1 MMSKHT
7 LAGVPVFSAEITAWV
22 EDLLGQ
28 MTLAEKA
35 GQMTQIEK
43 NSITPEDVA
52 AYGIGSVLSGG
63 GGNPAPNTPAAWA
76 AMVRAFQEGALASR
90 LGIPLLYGVDA
101 IHGHNN
107 LKGAVIFPHN
117 IGLGAAGDEALVERI
132 GQVTAQELCAT
143 HVRWTFAPTVA
154 VARDIR
160 WGRTCESYG
169 EDPGLVS
176 RLGCALIRGLQ
187 RGAAP
192 RDGQA
197 LAVLPSVKHFVADG
211 GTTWGS
217 TRGYTWLNWW
227 PFDNPDSQWVIDQGD
242 AEIDE
247 ATLRAIHLPP
257 YRAAIEAGAL
267 NVMVSYSSW
276 QGIKMHA
283 HRYLVTDVL
292 KGELGFQGFVVSD
305 YLALNQ
311 LSADYEQCVVMA
323 VNAGLDMI
331 MVPFDYKCFIRTLV
345 GAVEKGLVPLERV
358 DDAVRRILAV
368 KLALGLFEQP
378 FGDEALLEQVGC
390 AAHRAVAREAVRK
403 SLVLLRNEQGCL
415 PLEKTTSVIHVAGEG
430 ADDLGMQ
437 CGGWTIE
444 WMGGRGAITSGTT
457 ILQAIRQAV
466 APATDV
472 QYSPAGDFGPGAQA
486 PVGIVVVGEAP
497 YAEGAGDR
505 PDLGLSP
512 QDKALVTRMRAG
524 CERLVMVVLSGRPLI
539 IDDVLD
545 DCDAVVA
552 AWLPGTEGQGVADVL
567 FGDYRFSGRLSFA
580 WPRSMGQVPRAALEA
595 SEDGPLYPRGYRFDL
610 E

>member
-7 LAGVPVFSAEITAWV
+7 LTGAPVFSAEIMARAET
-22 EDLLGQ
+22 LLGQ

-63 GGNPAPNTPAAWA
+63 GGNPTPNTPAAWA
-76 AMVRAFQEGALASR
+76 AMVRAFQAGALTSR

-107 LKGAVIFPHN
+107 VKGAVIFPHN
-117 IGLGAAGDEALVERI
+117 VGLGAAADEALVERI
-132 GQVTAQELCAT
+132 GQVTARELCAT

-154 VARDIR
+154 VAQDIR
-160 WGRTCESYG
+160 WGRSYESYG
-169 EDPGLVS
+169 EDPELVS
-176 RLGCALIRGLQ
+176 RLGCALIRGLR
-187 RGAAP
+187 RGPAP
-192 RDGQA
+192 RNDQP
-197 LAVLPSVKHFVADG
+197 LAVLPSVKHYVADG

-227 PFDNPDSQWVIDQGD
+227 PYDNPHSQWTIDQGD

-247 ATLRAIHLPP
+247 ATLRVIHLPP
-257 YRAAIEAGAL
+257 YQAALEAGAL

-276 QGIKMHA
+276 QGIKLHA
-283 HRYLVTDVL
+283 HKYLVTDVL

-305 YLALNQ
+305 YLGLNQ
-311 LSADYEQCVVMA
+311 LAADYEQCVVMA

-331 MVPFDYKCFIRTLV
+331 MVPFDYRCFISTLV
-345 GAVEKGLVPLERV
+345 GAVEKGLIPLERV

-378 FGDEALLEQVGC
+378 FGDDSLLEQLGG
-390 AAHRAVAREAVRK
+390 AEHRAVAREAVRK

-415 PLEKTTSVIHVAGEG
+415 PLSKTASVIRVAGEG

-444 WMGGRGAITSGTT
+444 WMGERGAITSGTT

-466 APATDV
+466 DPATDV
-472 QYSPAGDFGPGAQA
+472 QYSAAGAFAAGGDAA
-486 PVGIVVVGEAP
+486 VGIVVVGETP
-497 YAEGAGDR
+497 YAEGVGDR
-505 PDLGLSP
+505 PDLSLSP
-512 QDKALVTRMRAG
+512 QDVDLIARMRAG
-524 CERLVMVVLSGRPLI
+524 CERLVVIVLSGRPLI
-539 IDDVLD
+539 LSAVLD
-545 DCDAVVA
+545 DCDALVA

-567 FGDYRFSGRLSFA
+567 FGDYPFSGRLPFA
-580 WPRSMGQVPRAALEA
+580 WPRSMAQVPRAALEA
-595 SEDGPLYPRGYRFDL
+595 SADGPLYPRGYRFGLD
-610 E
+610 